1 MSEEFQSDFES
12 RRLYK
17 QSCLTEEGLTVTNA
31 VFAIRWTY
39 PGASSH
45 TTGRVR
51 ITCMYFEE
59 GGGISP
65 VSGAIERLSDR
76 GWLFIDEFCNDS
88 IDFNNSDE
96 FVEHMMLLA
105 HSFIMGV
112 PVDVITGDVTEQRY
126 TSCLVSNTDHVRRIH
141 VAARYLKHSVKDW
154 LKEYPLKVCSLVFE
168 DTACCVLQCLYLK
181 GSLLTGSPDTHSL
194 TRRAG
199 HFFHLVFQQA
209 DLQVCL

>member
-112 PVDVITGDVTEQRY
+112 PVDVITGDVRPKPRRPSGPGVKRRETPDKKPTKLKVLKFEQPSGEANSY
-126 TSCLVSNTDHVRRIH
+126 KAV
-141 VAARYLKHSVKDW
+141 
-154 LKEYPLKVCSLVFE
+154 LKEKDNKDKKTKPKKKPPVKKDPGDDDDNS
-168 DTACCVLQCLYLK
+168 
-181 GSLLTGSPDTHSL
+181 SPS
-194 TRRAG
+194 
-199 HFFHLVFQQA
+199 
-209 DLQVCL
+209 

>member
-112 PVDVITGDVTEQRY
+112 PVDVITGDVRPKP
-126 TSCLVSNTDHVRRIH
+126 RRPSGSGVKRRETPDKKPNILK
-141 VAARYLKHSVKDW
+141 VLKFEKPSGEANNYKAA
-154 LKEYPLKVCSLVFE
+154 LKEKAKKDKQSKPKKKAPVKKDPGDDDDNS
-168 DTACCVLQCLYLK
+168 
-181 GSLLTGSPDTHSL
+181 SPT
-194 TRRAG
+194 
-199 HFFHLVFQQA
+199 
-209 DLQVCL
+209 

>member
-112 PVDVITGDVTEQRY
+112 PVDVITGDVRPKP
-126 TSCLVSNTDHVRRIH
+126 RRPSGPG
-141 VAARYLKHSVKDW
+141 VKRRETPDKKPTKLKVLKFEKPSGEANSYKAA
-154 LKEYPLKVCSLVFE
+154 LKEKDSKDKKIKPKKKAPVKKDPGDDDDNS
-168 DTACCVLQCLYLK
+168 
-181 GSLLTGSPDTHSL
+181 SPN
-194 TRRAG
+194 
-199 HFFHLVFQQA
+199 
-209 DLQVCL
+209 

>member
-112 PVDVITGDVTEQRY
+112 PVDVITGDVRPKP
-126 TSCLVSNTDHVRRIH
+126 RRPSGPGVKRRETPDKKPSILK
-141 VAARYLKHSVKDW
+141 VLKFEKPSGEANNYKAA
-154 LKEYPLKVCSLVFE
+154 LKEKAKKDKQSKPKKKAPVKKDPGDDDDNS
-168 DTACCVLQCLYLK
+168 
-181 GSLLTGSPDTHSL
+181 SPT
-194 TRRAG
+194 
-199 HFFHLVFQQA
+199 
-209 DLQVCL
+209 